1 MRLDG
6 FLILP
11 VIGALLVGFATP
23 ASSRSSVDPALTPN
37 QIVHGLT
44 DRKLTSLRKG
54 MAGSA

>member
-23 ASSRSSVDPALTPN
+23 ASSRSSVDPALTPK

-44 DRKLTSLRKG
+44 DQKL
-54 MAGSA
+54 AHIP